1 MAVGAWWVISLY
13 DTVELERRRGL
24 KITSRYDMEYIGL

>member
-1 MAVGAWWVISLY
+1 MMVGAWWVIPLY

-24 KITSRYDMEYIGL
+24 KITSSYDMEYIGL